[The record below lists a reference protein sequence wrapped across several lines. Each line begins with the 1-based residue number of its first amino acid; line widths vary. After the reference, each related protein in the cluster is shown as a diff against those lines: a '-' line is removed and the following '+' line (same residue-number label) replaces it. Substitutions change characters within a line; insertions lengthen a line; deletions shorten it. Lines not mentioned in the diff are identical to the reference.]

1 MAAPPLSDTIGVRRR
16 RVDGEAKVRG
26 ATRFA
31 ADIPVHGLLH
41 ARLVLAGEAH
51 ARITKIDTQAALGVP
66 GVVAVLT
73 AADLPIAAGKGGRSG
88 EPLAREEIVYSG
100 QPVAMV
106 VAETEAAA
114 QDGAD
119 EVIVDTEPL
128 DHVVDLQA
136 AMAPGSPRARISASA
151 AESSDVGE
159 AHAAVGGGDDDTADE
174 DLSDNVVGRGRLAN
188 GDAGATLTAGAA
200 TVSGSFTTSW
210 IHQGY
215 LEPLVCTAW
224 FEPEGDLVV
233 STSTQGAFQTR
244 RDLAD
249 LFELPHDR
257 VRVRAAPLGGGFGGK
272 LMVIDPL
279 PVAAALKLRRPVRL
293 ALTRSE
299 DFAASNPAPGQL
311 LELEA
316 GGAADGTL
324 TGVRGRVVCDRGM
337 NEEFGVESISALLAT
352 GPYRWQAHDVG
363 AYGVLTNRVTSAA
376 YRAPGAPPAAFA
388 IETLLDELA
397 AELGIDPLELRLKN
411 ALREGDPGMDGSP
424 MPAFGAFQC
433 LERVREH
440 PLWARRGELPADEG
454 VGLAIGWWPGGLEP
468 AAASCRLDH
477 DGALTIVTAAVD
489 MSGTE
494 TTFQTIAAAPFG
506 IPVEKGRVVY
516 GDTSGTA
523 YAGVSGGSKVT
534 YTVGRAVELA
544 VEQAR
549 DRLLKVASAEMEI
562 GPEDLEI
569 VDGSVQPVGAPGRAM
584 KIEELA
590 RKVLNFGSPHEPVE
604 GHGSVAQTSRA
615 PGCAAHVSH
624 VRVDRETGAV
634 IPLRHLIAQDVGR
647 ALNPSLVEGQMLGG
661 TVQGLGWALHEQL
674 AYDEWGQLRT
684 GTFVEYP
691 LPSAELVPPVEFEI
705 VEVPAP
711 DGPFGAKGVGEPPV
725 VAVAAAV
732 ANAIAAATGVRLRA
746 LPMTS
751 ERVWRALQTR

>member
-1 MAAPPLSDTIGVRRR
+1 MAAANPSDTIGVRRR

-26 ATRFA
+26 ATRYA

-41 ARLVLAGEAH
+41 ARLVLAGDAH
-51 ARITKIDTQAALGVP
+51 ARITSIDTSAALEVP

-73 AADLPIAAGKGGRSG
+73 ASDLPIAAGKGGRGG
-88 EPLAREEIVYSG
+88 EPLAREEIVYAG

-106 VAETEAAA
+106 VAESEAAA
-114 QDGAD
+114 EDGVD
-119 EVIVDTEPL
+119 EVMVNTETL
-128 DHVVDLQA
+128 DVVVDLEA
-136 AMAPGSPRARISASA
+136 AMAPGSARARVSAST
-151 AESSDVGE
+151 AESSDVGD
-159 AHAAVGGGDDDTADE
+159 AHAAVGGGEAGDDE
-174 DLSDNVVGRGRLAN
+174 DLSDNVVGRSRLVN
-188 GDAGATLTAGAA
+188 GDADAAVAGSAA
-200 TVSGSFTTSW
+200 SVSGSFTTSW

-215 LEPLVCTAW
+215 IETLGATAW
-224 FEPEGDLVV
+224 LEPEGELVV

-244 RDLAD
+244 KDLAD
-249 LFELPHDR
+249 LLELPHDR

-272 LMVIDPL
+272 LMVIDVL
-279 PVAAALKLRRPVRL
+279 PAAAALKLRRPVRL

-299 DFAASNPAPGQL
+299 DFAASNPAPAQL
-311 LELEA
+311 LELETA
-316 GGAADGTL
+316 GAADGTL
-324 TGVRGRVVCDRGM
+324 TGIRGRVVCDRGM
-337 NEEFGVESISALLAT
+337 NEEFGVESISAVLAT
-352 GPYRWQAHDVG
+352 GPYRWQAHDIG

-388 IETLLDELA
+388 VETLLDELA

-411 ALREGDPGMDGSP
+411 ALREGDRGMDGNP
-424 MPAFGAFQC
+424 MPVFGAREC
-433 LERVREH
+433 LERAREH
-440 PLWARRGELPADEG
+440 PLWTERNSLGADEG

-494 TTFQTIAAAPFG
+494 TAFQTIAAATFG
-506 IPVEKGRVVY
+506 IPVEKVRVVY

-549 DRLLKVASAEMEI
+549 ERLLKVASAEMEI

-569 VDGSVQPVGAPGRAM
+569 VDGTVQPVGAPSRAM
-584 KIEELA
+584 TIEELA
-590 RKVLNFGSPHEPVE
+590 RKVLTFGSRHEPVE
-604 GHGSVAQTSRA
+604 GYGSVAQTTRA
-615 PGCAAHVSH
+615 PGCAVHVSH
-624 VRVDRETGAV
+624 VRVDRETGNV
-634 IPLRHLIAQDVGR
+634 TPLRHLIAQDVGR
-647 ALNPSLVEGQMLGG
+647 ALNPSIVEGQMLGG

-691 LPSAELVPPVEFEI
+691 LPSAELVPPVDFEI

-711 DGPFGAKGVGEPPV
+711 DGPFGAKGIGEPPV

-732 ANAIAAATGVRLRA
+732 ANAIAAATGVRMRA
-746 LPMTS
+746 LPMTP
-751 ERVWRALQTR
+751 ERVWRALQG